1 MGTENTAHGNV
12 QVESTKNG
20 SIGEEEDDDDDDSR
34 LTTKKDDSYAT
45 TTTTATIATSEGIVW
60 WRISII

>member
-20 SIGEEEDDDDDDSR
+20 SIGEEEDDDDNDSR
-34 LTTKKDDSYAT
+34 LRTRKDDSNA
-45 TTTTATIATSEGIVW
+45 TTTTATIATSEGSYGGV
-60 WRISII
+60 